1 MATIKSFK
9 ADALSVVVSECNLGI
24 DWHPIQVESVL
35 LVVASHYGNQ
45 DLTSSLLFFSKEIEE
60 NFLLMEDEGD
70 DIALDDLGSESAQ
83 YFPVDSEGME
93 EMVSYTEHARI
104 NAWKTP
110 EVIKKAAEKGVPSRV
125 GSATTRVNSISA
137 AHPPPQ
143 RPSSPTQPGVV
154 PFIQANRWLAGGR
167 DVSSASVKRASVP
180 LPGWMEGLEERR
192 PKSSPAMRGPR

>member
-1 MATIKSFK
+1 MDFSKLSGKPDEMLGKRGAT
-9 ADALSVVVSECNLGI
+9 LGYTGI
-24 DWHPIQVESVL
+24 PSRGELEL

-45 DLTSSLLFFSKEIEE
+45 DLMSSLLFFSKEIEE

-154 PFIQANRWLAGGR
+154 PFIQANRWLAGGQ